1 MERSKT
7 YHRSIYIE
15 FRCTTALFVKRQQIT
30 LIALR
35 FLELNQL
42 VLNNIEIRATSVQK
56 YARNNYELNQ
66 STTAGIIKPL
76 AERRSSATGKNQFC
90 GFVAGRK
97 FFVFQRQ
104 LS

>member
-1 MERSKT
+1 M
-7 YHRSIYIE
+7 
-15 FRCTTALFVKRQQIT
+15 
-30 LIALR
+30 IALR

-76 AERRSSATGKNQFC
+76 ARKAQFSDWKESVLRFLLPDANFSSFKDN
-90 GFVAGRK
+90 
-97 FFVFQRQ
+97 
-104 LS
+104 